1 MSKMKYLVVLAVCA
15 GMALL
20 VGAPAF
26 ATDQVFFTEDLSTN
40 PAWTTEGAWEYG
52 QPTGVD
58 DDPTAGNT
66 GNYVYGYNIF
76 GPYGKNMPQTN
87 LTSEVIDCS
96 DKVGVR
102 LSFYR
107 WLNVLDGDTAN
118 VQVSADGTTWT
129 KVWANT
135 DEDDPEI
142 LDSAWSL
149 VGPFDI
155 SAVADLQA
163 TV

>member
-76 GPYGKNMPQTN
+76 GPYGKNMPQTH
-87 LTSEVIDCS
+87 LT
-96 DKVGVR
+96 
-102 LSFYR
+102 
-107 WLNVLDGDTAN
+107 
-118 VQVSADGTTWT
+118 
-129 KVWANT
+129 
-135 DEDDPEI
+135 PE
-142 LDSAWSL
+142 SL

-163 TV
+163 TVYIRWGMASDNLPDTTDPVYDSETGGWNIDDISLTASGDDPPYSWKMSGDPF